1 MESVSEETKNKKPA
15 AVPVWVW
22 ILVGVLGLGLI
33 SFALDDGESP
43 ATDSS
48 SSSSASQDGDSEPAD
63 AEGTASDDSS
73 GGRNTLPSI
82 GELASTDDGV
92 DVTVLE
98 VNYNQ
103 PSPSEWFLDKPKGEL
118 ASVKIAI
125 FNGSNEAVEL
135 NRYTAK
141 AFIGG
146 AEYEASAAFGPDA
159 DWLASEKLNPGLG
172 IEIECFFDIP
182 KDAVLTELEF
192 QTEIIFGDTLRFS
205 LTQ

>member
-1 MESVSEETKNKKPA
+1 MSEETKNRKSA
-15 AVPVWVW
+15 TVPVWVW
-22 ILVGVLGLGLI
+22 ILVGVLALGLI

-48 SSSSASQDGDSEPAD
+48 SSASQDGDPEAAD
-63 AEGTASDDSS
+63 VEDTASDDSS
-73 GGRNTLPSI
+73 DGRNTLPFI

-103 PSPSEWFLDKPKGEL
+103 PSPSEWFLDDPKGQL
-118 ASVKIAI
+118 ASVKITI
-125 FNGSNEAVEL
+125 FNGSNKAVEL
-135 NRYTAK
+135 NSYTAK

-182 KDAVLTELEF
+182 ENAALTELEF
-192 QTEIIFGDTLRFS
+192 QTEIIFGDTLRFNLS
-205 LTQ
+205 Q